1 MGQTLLYGILN
12 GALYGIIAL
21 GIALVFGVMRY
32 LNLAHGSFIILGAYG
47 SLFLFRLGIDPFASI
62 PLISIALF
70 LAGIVL
76 FKASFYR
83 LIIFPEGIKIKN
95 SLLISFGLMLLID
108 NLATLIWTG
117 DERSITPSYS
127 GLTFGMFG
135 LRLPLIGLVGV
146 LLALVLISILHLFL
160 TRTYFGKSV
169 TAVSQ
174 DHEAASL
181 MGIDINRTFLI
192 SFAISLTLASIPSVL
207 IALKA
212 FSPTAGIQW
221 FNKGI
226 VVVMLSGIGN
236 IYGVFPAGLFLGIME
251 AISVFFFGAPYREVT
266 GLAVFVLIMILFPKG
281 LFGIR
286 TES

>member
-1 MGQTLLYGILN
+1 MGQTLLYGMLN
-12 GALYGIIAL
+12 GTLYGIIAL

-62 PLISIALF
+62 PVISIALF
-70 LAGIVL
+70 LIGGAL
-76 FKASFYR
+76 FKATFSR
-83 LIIFPEGIKIKN
+83 LVIFSEGNKIKN

-108 NLATLIWTG
+108 NLATILWTG

-127 GLTFGMFG
+127 GVTFEIYG
-135 LRLPLIGLVGV
+135 LRLPLIGLVGA
-146 LLALVLISILHLFL
+146 LLALVLISLLHLFL

-169 TAVSQ
+169 MAVSQ

-207 IALKA
+207 IGLKA

-226 VVVMLSGIGN
+226 IVVMLSGIGN

-251 AISVFFFGAPYREVT
+251 AISVFLFGAPYRDVT
-266 GLAVFVLIMILFPKG
+266 GLAVFLLIMILFPKG
-281 LFGIR
+281 LFGTRI
-286 TES
+286 EA